1 MDEKREQDFLQIQ
14 MSPEGKNL
22 LPAQLIGEEIFFI
35 TIKNSEKLFQGLK

>member
-22 LPAQLIGEEIFFI
+22 LPA
-35 TIKNSEKLFQGLK
+35 